1 MDGPSSWRSL
11 IKVSVPW
18 WFSPIM
24 SVPRLKVIRVLFL
37 FHDGLSWSQRS
48 CLFHDLRLTR
58 FLFRDGF
65 CQSVVMF
72 IFERWW
78 MIYKVIPSPE
88 TGEIVCSF
96 YLVRVVL
103 HLSSLPTTIISLW
116 VLVLNPLNHLQH
128 FLPQASTMGLGGIGL
143 MKKLLYWKN
152 IGRSIERPVTWLV
165 PT

>member
-1 MDGPSSWRSL
+1 MDGPSSRRSL
-11 IKVSVPW
+11 IKVSVPR

-24 SVPRLKVIRVLFL
+24 SVLRLKVIRVL
-37 FHDGLSWSQRS
+37 
-48 CLFHDLRLTR
+48 
-58 FLFRDGF
+58 GF
-65 CQSVVMF
+65 CSVMVCLYQHDHVCSTIFMF

-88 TGEIVCSF
+88 SGEIVCSF

-103 HLSSLPTTIISLW
+103 CLSSPLTTIISLW
-116 VLVLNPLNHLQH
+116 VLILNPLNHLQH
-128 FLPQASTMGLGGIGL
+128 FLPKASTMDLGGIGP

-152 IGRSIERPVTWLV
+152 IGRSIERPVTWLM